1 MSLFHLIK
9 RRQWWEKRTITKVQD
24 PVSGT
29 QTTTTGIVK
38 VFSYFLRQKF
48 RPILVDEC
56 VRQMAGTGHP
66 RLSEEWKEALD
77 MPLTSNELE
86 VPLYKEESNKVPG
99 RDGIGF

>member
-1 MSLFHLIK
+1 M
-9 RRQWWEKRTITKVQD
+9 
-24 PVSGT
+24 
-29 QTTTTGIVK
+29 
-38 VFSYFLRQKF
+38 
-48 RPILVDEC
+48 DEC